1 MSERE
6 YLVSYGLAGAFG
18 RFHSAL
24 PLACARGDRVV
35 VRTHRGLEAGVVLRE
50 AVPGHALF
58 LPNSTV
64 GQLLRPFAPADAR
77 AEAGLR
83 DRAADIWS
91 RACQLAEHMGLPLA
105 VLDAEPLLDGEH
117 VVLHHLS
124 GSDCDVRPFVS
135 TLSREFSLH
144 ILLDDLT
151 PAGQELLVHDE
162 ASCGSGCGSCG
173 SEGGCGS
180 CGSGCNSCGSKAAD
194 ANHFAA
200 LRAQMERQRTSLI

>member
-18 RFHSAL
+18 RFHSASSL
-24 PLACARGDRVV
+24 ECSRGDRVV
-35 VRTHRGLEAGVVLRE
+35 VRTHRGLEAGLVLRE
-50 AVPGHALF
+50 AVPGHARF

-64 GQLLRPFAPADAR
+64 GQLIRRFEPADAR
-77 AEAGLR
+77 ALAGLR
-83 DRAADIWS
+83 DRAAAVWR
-91 RACQLAEHMGLPLA
+91 RACQLADQMGLPLE
-105 VLDAEPLLDGEH
+105 VLDAETLLDGEH
-117 VVLHHLS
+117 VVLHQLS

-151 PAGQELLVHDE
+151 PAGQELHEHDE

-173 SEGGCGS
+173 KDGGCGS
-180 CGSGCNSCGSKAAD
+180 CGHGCNSCGSKAAD
-194 ANHFAA
+194 ANRFAA
-200 LRAQMERQRTSLI
+200 LRAQMEQQRTTLL